1 MSTTEHE
8 EKAPM
13 GAEQEEKP
21 PRGVKGMAV
30 VRWALVALSAAAATW
45 TWSSYVSG
53 QHAQDVA
60 PTASAGPAQKYR
72 CPMHPQMIS
81 NEPGECP
88 ICHMTLVPLVVAPP
102 PTPPAMSA
110 MPGMSATPG
119 MPSMPGMAMPSAA
132 PPSTPPGT
140 TPITIAF
147 DRVQSI
153 GVRTSIAEERDAG
166 GTLRVTATVA
176 APEQGVAEVHVRTAG
191 FVDRI
196 SVRET
201 GVRVGAGQELLGLYS
216 PDVFQAESEL
226 LTAKSFGD
234 QGVRS
239 VDAARQKLSLMG
251 MPPAAIDEVVT
262 TGKAMRVVPV
272 SAPAGGY
279 VTKKN
284 VVLGSY
290 VTPEMT
296 LYEIED
302 LSRIYILAE
311 VFPRDAATI
320 HVGTEGRF
328 TLSSEPDKTAVAK
341 VDLVYPQ
348 IDAEARTTRVRL
360 QLRNDQLKLRPGQY
374 GQVEFA
380 LAARKAVVVPRDA
393 IVDTGL
399 STYVFLDDGGGH
411 YTPRIVTTGH
421 EEGDQVEVITGISAG
436 DRVVSSA
443 TFLIDSESRLQASL
457 GQSAG
462 GGPAPPS
469 PCDADF
475 DRAKFPDK
483 WGECQRCEK
492 QHAGM
497 GSMVDDCKNAIS
509 KPWR

>member
-1 MSTTEHE
+1 MSTSESNRP
-8 EKAPM
+8 PM

-30 VRWALVALSAAAATW
+30 VRWALVGLSVTAAVW

-53 QHAQDVA
+53 QHVHQATA
-60 PTASAGPAQKYR
+60 TASAAPVQLYR

-88 ICHMTLVPLVVAPP
+88 ICHMQMQPI
-102 PTPPAMSA
+102 PAS
-110 MPGMSATPG
+110 SATPAVP
-119 MPSMPGMAMPSAA
+119 PSMP
-132 PPSTPPGT
+132 PGT
-140 TPITIAF
+140 IPITLGF

-153 GVRTSIAEERDAG
+153 GVRTSVAEERDAG
-166 GTLRVTATVA
+166 GTVRVTATVA
-176 APEQGVAEVHVRTAG
+176 APEQGVAEVHVRTSG

-201 GVRVGAGQELLGLYS
+201 GVRVGAGQEMLGLYS

-226 LTAKSFGD
+226 LAAKSFGD

-251 MPPAAIDEVVT
+251 MPPAAIDEVVA

-272 SAPAGGY
+272 SAPSGGY

-320 HVGTEGRF
+320 RVGTEGRF

-374 GQVEFA
+374 GQIEFA

-411 YTPRIVTTGH
+411 YTPRSVTTGH
-421 EEGDQVEVITGISAG
+421 EEGDQVEVIAGISAG
-436 DRVVSSA
+436 DRVVSGA

-457 GQSAG
+457 
-462 GGPAPPS
+462 
-469 PCDADF
+469 
-475 DRAKFPDK
+475 
-483 WGECQRCEK
+483 
-492 QHAGM
+492 
-497 GSMVDDCKNAIS
+497 S